1 MTGKITHYGVN
12 DDGSLSVCRAKPE
25 NVGRYNCHHSE
36 HRDMTP
42 SQVESYYDG
51 QAQLRRA
58 MSRFIAKEAKTAAK
72 SFNPRDVI
80 SRPIGSEVIIPWTG
94 RGGNFTVDLRD
105 ANGNKLEDVPKFM
118 SRHEAKAFVAGMSD
132 SDKIFGSLTDDQKGT
147 VLNLYDK
154 GLSKFKK
161 GVYHDD
167 ATPEFQE
174 DTDSMFSY
182 GYDGKH
188 DAMAATVLNLYDKG
202 LSKFKKGV
210 YHDDATPE
218 FQEDTDSMFSYGYDG
233 KHDAMAAVQADY
245 STMYVNDG
253 FEDQLDKNY
262 WENKIENEVKGTEEQ
277 KQALLKKCMDCVE
290 EVKKNGYPSKIPA
303 VYQASIFTDLDLDK
317 KSKEAM
323 SKMGDQAEDLHKI
336 NFHTADGYDLEMRDP
351 ISSANIDVG
360 GSTGYTTFASAD
372 DAKAYLLGAMK
383 FQMIAPG
390 KSTLDYNFQQ
400 VGMIEPTDRKAKF
413 SYNGETHTL
422 DDLQS
427 LDGARVK
434 FTYKNAEGEEHTTDS
449 MIYYD
454 PKNTRKGQ
462 ILTVSMDGKGDVYKG
477 DDGKPR
483 FHWYKL
489 DRMTTPIELLERR
502 DSHDTGRNSLSRK

>member
-58 MSRFIAKEAKTAAK
+58 MTRFIAKEAKTAAK

-80 SRPIGSEVIIPWTG
+80 SHPLGSEVVIPWTG
-94 RGGNFTVDLRD
+94 RGGNFTVDLSD
-105 ANGNKLEDVPKFM
+105 ANGNKLEDAPKFM
-118 SRHEAKAFVAGMSD
+118 SRHEAKAFVAGMAD
-132 SDKIFGSLTDDQKGT
+132 SDKIFGSLTDDQKET
-147 VLNLYDK
+147 VLSLYDK
-154 GLSKFKK
+154 GLSKFK
-161 GVYHDD
+161 
-167 ATPEFQE
+167 
-174 DTDSMFSY
+174 
-182 GYDGKH
+182 
-188 DAMAATVLNLYDKG
+188 N
-202 LSKFKKGV
+202 GV

-262 WENKIENEVKGTEEQ
+262 WEDKIKNEVKGTEEQ

-323 SKMGDQAEDLHKI
+323 SKMGDRAEDLHKI
-336 NFHTADGYDLEMRDP
+336 NFHTAGGYDLEMRDP
-351 ISSANIDVG
+351 ISSANIDVAS